1 MSRIDMLYLIASLN
15 ILKELNPLFFYLAD
29 GICNFAGM
37 SQISSSEKALRL
49 VQGECHKLC
58 QTLVSER

>member
-1 MSRIDMLYLIASLN
+1 MSRIDMLCLIASLN
-15 ILKELNPLFFYLAD
+15 LLKELNPNFFYLVN
-29 GICNFAGM
+29 GICNFAEL
-37 SQISSSEKALRL
+37 SKISSSEKALRL